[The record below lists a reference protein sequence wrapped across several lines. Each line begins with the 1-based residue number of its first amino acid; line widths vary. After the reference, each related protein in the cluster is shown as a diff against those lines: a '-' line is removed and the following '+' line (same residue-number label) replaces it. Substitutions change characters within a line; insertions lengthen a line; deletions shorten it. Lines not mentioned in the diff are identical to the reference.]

1 MRRVLIAAAVLAA
14 GYVMAQEPWMVPRQR
29 RVIATSA
36 AYEWTTN
43 DYVMT
48 WAIPSTDAVTVPGR
62 SGYTP
67 DAQIYWQ
74 STDAPLSVTAYNDD
88 NLTHSYDAAGTYQI
102 IITGDWPA
110 LYFNNAGNKALIR
123 SVESW
128 GTGANWASLER
139 AFFGCAG
146 MTNGGPACPAM
157 PSVTSLFYAWRGCTG
172 LTVAPDVSA
181 LTNVTELRA
190 AWYGCSGLTAAP
202 DVSALTNVT
211 SLFYAWSGCTGLTAA
226 PDVSALT
233 KVTTLRAAWYGCYG
247 LTAAPDVSA
256 LTNVTTL
263 RYTWCG
269 CTGLTNVPQL
279 MATSTAL
286 TTTTGAF
293 QGNAKMGGSV
303 VELWN
308 TNLFPN
314 VTAYANTFTGCT
326 NLSNYAD
333 IPNGWKGL

>member
-14 GYVMAQEPWMVPRQR
+14 GYALAFEPWMVPRQR

-172 LTVAPDVSA
+172 LT
-181 LTNVTELRA
+181 
-190 AWYGCSGLTAAP
+190 
-202 DVSALTNVT
+202 
-211 SLFYAWSGCTGLTAA
+211 
-226 PDVSALT
+226 
-233 KVTTLRAAWYGCYG
+233 
-247 LTAAPDVSA
+247 AAPDVSA

-263 RYTWCG
+263 YAAWYN
-269 CTGLTNVPQL
+269 CTGLTSAPAL
-279 MATSTAL
+279 PTSSTAL
-286 TTTTGAF
+286 TTTTSAF